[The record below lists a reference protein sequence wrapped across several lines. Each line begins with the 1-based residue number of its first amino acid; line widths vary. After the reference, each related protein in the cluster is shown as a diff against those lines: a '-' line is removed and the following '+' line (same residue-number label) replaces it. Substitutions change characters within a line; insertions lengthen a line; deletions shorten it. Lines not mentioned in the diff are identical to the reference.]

1 MGWKGKRDRRIP
13 RIPGSKN
20 NAAQSLHT
28 FAGGSEGGLSD
39 EEHGTETGNR
49 IRSRLCKKK
58 KQKTKKEIAPISL
71 WGQIFL
77 SRRL

>member
-1 MGWKGKRDRRIP
+1 MRIP
-13 RIPGSKN
+13 GIIGSKN

-28 FAGGSEGGLSD
+28 FAGGAEGGLTDGERS
-39 EEHGTETGNR
+39 TEAVRR
-49 IRSRLCKKK
+49 IRSRLYK
-58 KQKTKKEIAPISL
+58 KQIASISL

>member
-39 EEHGTETGNR
+39 EEHGTETVNR

-58 KQKTKKEIAPISL
+58 NKKQKKKLLP
-71 WGQIFL
+71 FL
-77 SRRL
+77 SGARFF